1 MTATTAR
8 TAPAP
13 GATSAEPAVAPTY
26 LVRTLG
32 CQMNVHDSEH
42 MAGMLEQ
49 AGYLPAPADEAA
61 AWVAD
66 VVVINTCAVRENAAS
81 RLYGNLGQLAA
92 VKAVRPGM
100 QIAVGGCLA
109 QKDRAG
115 IVERAP
121 WVDVVFGTH
130 NLDALP
136 VLLERARH
144 NAEAQVEIAESLQVF
159 PSTLPTRRE
168 SVYAGWVSISVGC
181 NNTCTFCIV
190 PSLRGRERDRRP
202 EEILAEVAALVADG
216 AIEVTLLGQNV
227 NTYGVGFGD
236 RGAFADLLRAVG
248 GVPGLERVR
257 FTSPHPAAFTD
268 DVIAAMAHTP
278 TVMPS
283 LHMPLQSGSDRVLR
297 AMRRSYRSERFLGI
311 LDRVR
316 DALPD
321 AAITSDVIVGFP
333 GETEEDFAETLW
345 VVEAARFSSAFTF
358 QYSPRPGTPA
368 ADLPQQVP
376 KSVVQERYERLVELQ
391 ERISTQEN
399 ARQTGRVLEVLIAD
413 GEGRKDG
420 ATRRVSG
427 RAADNR
433 LVHLAL
439 PPHLAAPSGAEPS
452 GSAGPA
458 VPTADATLGPADPRA
473 AEHLDPDLP
482 RPGDLVTVRV
492 THGAPHH
499 LVADSALDGGPYA
512 VRRTRAGDA
521 WAARQRADQD
531 HHHGT
536 HDHGA
541 QDHGAQATGP
551 VVLGMP
557 SRRP

>member
-13 GATSAEPAVAPTY
+13 GATSADPAVAPTY

-61 AWVAD
+61 AWAAD

-202 EEILAEVAALVADG
+202 GEILAEVEALVADG

-268 DVIAAMAHTP
+268 DVIAAMAQTP

-333 GETEEDFAETLW
+333 GETEEDFAETLR